1 MALAIKRTVA
11 AETASIGDVKD
22 SVLSE
27 AQFILENGTGW
38 CLADG
43 RSIVGSKLHQ
53 KYGITTAVDVRGLF
67 RRAAN
72 NGRAGTYADPSGN
85 RAVGNIQG
93 HAFQTHTHAQNAHS
107 HSQDSHSH
115 SVFSGNG
122 GGSPTTLGNPAS
134 QGIGGTAGA
143 TGFGYYLTAPSG
155 GNNYL
160 VGIAPNINNTTA
172 TNQNQSATG
181 AASEPTAAE
190 SRPVNM
196 AFNVFI
202 KIN

>member
-27 AQFILENGTGW
+27 AQFVIENGAGW

-72 NGRAGTYADPSGN
+72 NGRTGTYADPSGN

-93 HAFQTHTHAQNAHS
+93 HAFQTHTHTQNSHGHSISDPGHAHAIRY
-107 HSQDSHSH
+107 
-115 SVFSGNG
+115 SGV
-122 GGSPTTLGNPAS
+122 
-134 QGIGGTAGA
+134 TAGSQRGFADSIANAAA
-143 TGFGYYLTAPSG
+143 TDSQYSATTGVSV
-155 GNNYL
+155 
-160 VGIAPNINNTTA
+160 VGATA